1 MFIDPQNGE
10 VDAFGEFEVKI
21 ICKSRTTYKDK
32 IFTYNYALTAA
43 DQEGAINSMKNSP
56 DFKPENIHEYSILV
70 NVEEDEPMIM
80 QLKANAVCPTI
91 KLSQNTFKFG
101 DCNSK

>member
-1 MFIDPQNGE
+1 M
-10 VDAFGEFEVKI
+10 
-21 ICKSRTTYKDK
+21 KS
-32 IFTYNYALTAA
+32 
-43 DQEGAINSMKNSP
+43 SP

-80 QLKANAVCPTI
+80 QLKANAVCPTV

-101 DCNSK
+101 DCNSKETREIGFEVENKSGVVKAEITFPKIPNFSI